1 MLLRCFGHK
10 GPDVERL
17 ERHLERPARV
27 ARPFLAR
34 AIAIQL
40 DPVVIRIGEID
51 RLTHAMIRRTM
62 YLHAGL
68 KQAPNGPRQILA
80 RWIANSDVIQPGV
93 AGGRGRPAEALPGV
107 ETDVMV
113 IAAGGDEGGLTPVP
127 LHQLETEDVDVKGE
141 RAFQVGHLEVH
152 VADIGSRGNAVS
164 ISCLAHS
171 LCLQRCRWLRQ
182 GRGFSYH
189 GVPESLQAGDALTMS
204 FHDRPT
210 FPRGFRSASRNC
222 GLKPHGKDL
231 ALFASDTD
239 CAAAALFTRN
249 QFPGAPIVLGRETIR
264 AGRLRAIVANSKCS
278 NVATGDRGLENARRM
293 AAAAAG
299 ELRTTADRVLVSS
312 TGVIGVQLPIEK
324 IESGLRGMSADLTND
339 PLVGAEGIMTT
350 DTHPKALS
358 ASVGDCSITWV
369 AKGSGMIE
377 PNLATM
383 LVYIFT
389 DASLGAAQ
397 LDRMLRDA
405 AHVSF
410 NMLSVDTDTSTSDT
424 CVLMANGQGGGGK
437 VDEAE
442 FTRVLTSGCVRMTEM
457 LARDGEGAR
466 HLLRVT
472 VRGAAN
478 EREARQVAKSLVN
491 SPLVKTMVHGADP
504 NVGRLLMAV
513 GKCFDCTVRQESTDA
528 WINGHSVVRGGLRID
543 FDEAALRTAL
553 ATEVID
559 IGVSLGVGVAGATAY
574 GCDLTAGY
582 IEENA
587 AYYSS

>member
-1 MLLRCFGHK
+1 
-10 GPDVERL
+10 
-17 ERHLERPARV
+17 
-27 ARPFLAR
+27 
-34 AIAIQL
+34 
-40 DPVVIRIGEID
+40 
-51 RLTHAMIRRTM
+51 
-62 YLHAGL
+62 
-68 KQAPNGPRQILA
+68 
-80 RWIANSDVIQPGV
+80 
-93 AGGRGRPAEALPGV
+93 
-107 ETDVMV
+107 
-113 IAAGGDEGGLTPVP
+113 
-127 LHQLETEDVDVKGE
+127 
-141 RAFQVGHLEVH
+141 
-152 VADIGSRGNAVS
+152 
-164 ISCLAHS
+164 
-171 LCLQRCRWLRQ
+171 
-182 GRGFSYH
+182 
-189 GVPESLQAGDALTMS
+189 MS
-204 FHDRPT
+204 FHDRPA

-222 GLKPHGKDL
+222 GLKPQGKDL
-231 ALFASDTD
+231 ALFVSETD

-264 AGRLRAIVANSKCS
+264 SGRLRAIVANSKCS
-278 NVATGDRGLENARRM
+278 NVATGDRGVENARRM
-293 AAAAAG
+293 AAAAAS
-299 ELRTTADRVLVSS
+299 ELRTSPDRVLVSS

-389 DASLGAAQ
+389 DAALGAAQ
-397 LDRMLRDA
+397 LDRMLRDT

-424 CVLMANGQGGGGK
+424 CVLMANGQGGK
-437 VDEAE
+437 VDDAE
-442 FTRVLTSGCVRMTEM
+442 FARVLTAGSVRMTEM
-457 LARDGEGAR
+457 LARDGEGAK

-478 EREARQVAKSLVN
+478 EREARLVAKSLVN

-528 WINGHSVVRGGLRID
+528 WINGQSVVRDGLRVD
-543 FDEAALRTAL
+543 FDEVGLRTAL
-553 ATEVID
+553 TTEVVD
-559 IGVSLGVGVAGATAY
+559 IGVSLGVGEASATAY